1 MNCVPPSQILPF
13 GHLTSGRPLIC
24 GTRRHCQQPWKAARP
39 SASPLSQQHSAPGNV
54 ERAEGSR
61 DEPNNNRFMIDYQS
75 TRRIWSTWHRLD
87 DDSFAV
93 LASLSAVQHSNTKGS
108 AGPHDDPMPCSGGKQ
123 ERLQLAGGQWSSKTL
138 HFGCDHCR
146 PNALSYSFLWKHTRT
161 AGDPTGPG
169 ELCGV
174 PAGRPSTHAPARR
187 RRFLR
192 SGFLVRRGSITGCRL
207 R

>member
-108 AGPHDDPMPCSGGKQ
+108 AGPHDDPMPCSGENRNDCSWQAGSGAQ
-123 ERLQLAGGQWSSKTL
+123 RPFTSAAIIADRMLCPTLSCGNIPEQPVTRQVLASFAEFLLVGPVLTLLPGGV
-138 HFGCDHCR
+138 D
-146 PNALSYSFLWKHTRT
+146 FL
-161 AGDPTGPG
+161 DQ
-169 ELCGV
+169 
-174 PAGRPSTHAPARR
+174 
-187 RRFLR
+187 
-192 SGFLVRRGSITGCRL
+192 GSW
-207 R
+207 